1 MLSKTCV
8 RADNVN
14 TVIIIYGGVTVFVVI
29 IFRGLNVLEI
39 NTEVVV
45 RNLISIISGK
55 KKSFIF
61 LNGRLLLQKFFWQHW
76 LFRFD
81 LYQIPTHLWMENRA
95 YIYLCQLWHGCFVQL
110 IIIISKNFSWQQFIR
125 IWKFN
130 LKVNNIGLIFCFP
143 LFVII
148 LSPDR
153 EVPS

>member
-29 IFRGLNVLEI
+29 IIRGLNVLEI

-45 RNLISIISGK
+45 RNLISMIFGK
-55 KKSFIF
+55 KNPLSFWMDGCCYR
-61 LNGRLLLQKFFWQHW
+61 NW

-125 IWKFN
+125 IRKFN